1 MAAERK
7 GKFGA
12 VMAKSKRRTRRPL
25 PRNPQPQRSPHR
37 PRRPRPLPVLDVRPV
52 GAASS
57 PSPSVGDGRSSDQDG
72 RRDNSDGGKLGV
84 QNQSGRAGGFVTKKD
99 KLTHVLLQSGI
110 DMTAPQMLKR
120 VNLMDSQA
128 QSLQVIAEKLQMS
141 LNDTSEYDEVKRLTD
156 EYGKILT
163 KFQKQVDGLGR
174 TQ

>member
-1 MAAERK
+1 MEFACKTYKTGLPELCPK
-7 GKFGA
+7 DDFGEA
-12 VMAKSKRRTRRPL
+12 ITFDS
-25 PRNPQPQRSPHR
+25 
-37 PRRPRPLPVLDVRPV
+37 
-52 GAASS
+52 
-57 PSPSVGDGRSSDQDG
+57 
-72 RRDNSDGGKLGV
+72 GKLGV
-84 QNQSGRAGGFVTKKD
+84 QNQSGRAGGFLTKKD

-156 EYGKILT
+156 EYGKILM

>member
-1 MAAERK
+1 MLSHYHTVVNALNPVERTLL
-7 GKFGA
+7 G
-12 VMAKSKRRTRRPL
+12 
-25 PRNPQPQRSPHR
+25 QR
-37 PRRPRPLPVLDVRPV
+37 L
-52 GAASS
+52 
-57 PSPSVGDGRSSDQDG
+57 
-72 RRDNSDGGKLGV
+72 
-84 QNQSGRAGGFVTKKD
+84 D

-156 EYGKILT
+156 EYGKILM